1 MTRKIVAAM
10 MGVVFSL
17 MACYAQNQGTNE
29 VTIKKL
35 DGELEAA
42 LMKGDSKTLE
52 DILADDYI
60 QIDAQGGL
68 KRKADVI
75 GLARSM
81 SGVQRGVSIGPD
93 KKVDDFAIRIHGD
106 SALVVGRVT
115 TRYQFMEYQTVNPQS
130 QSQNPVTIDQ
140 ERFIRVYAKAGN
152 RWRLISWQTT
162 AIAKG

>member
-1 MTRKIVAAM
+1 MTRKIVAAIM
-10 MGVVFSL
+10 CAVLSL
-17 MACYAQNQGTNE
+17 MACYAQNQGTDE
-29 VTIKKL
+29 GTIKKL
-35 DGELEAA
+35 EGELEAA

-68 KRKADVI
+68 KKKADVV

-81 SGVQRGVSIGPD
+81 SGVQRGVAVGPD
-93 KKVDDFAIRIHGD
+93 KKVDEFTVRIHGD

-140 ERFIRVYAKAGN
+140 ERFIRVYSKAGN

-162 AIAKG
+162 GIAKG